1 MTGPEIFHDDADSS
15 KKQFRDCI
23 LNAIVGRQ
31 ENFGYEQLWQIR
43 ATVRKKWFAYISLFI
58 SRLFNPTYCKL
69 HVSSKW
75 NGLLGSLWC
84 LFTRAIVNSFN

>member
-31 ENFGYEQLWQIR
+31 ENFGYEQL
-43 ATVRKKWFAYISLFI
+43 
-58 SRLFNPTYCKL
+58 
-69 HVSSKW
+69 
-75 NGLLGSLWC
+75 
-84 LFTRAIVNSFN
+84 